1 MSDSK
6 PTPFR
11 LDFRVR
17 GGEIYDRLPAPFDT
31 QVEVAEYGTWLR
43 VRSDDKLAMLVITR
57 HNGDLVERPVGL
69 FRMRLDARML
79 GDILA
84 AVERT
89 PWPKLPVPERGDI
102 TASML
107 TIDYRRGGLVIR
119 REFNARSRTFIAA
132 IWPLMETLHALMG
145 ALQAR
150 PAGVLAVSVASS
162 IDPANPRARVLEL
175 YLANPGQWPIVI
187 TDPRV
192 DAARHAPH
200 ARARLLVAPAPVE
213 RPGMMAVPPRFV
225 DVALGPLPEGAPRLI
240 GLQGGGVQRFAVG
253 WSAPAPGNYVMQG
266 VWFDY
271 GGPIAAVDD
280 PLAMMPLAG
289 DDEPPA
295 HGAIYPVR
303 GAAFSAYTSFVV
315 EPPRS

>member
-1 MSDSK
+1 MTDTK

-17 GGEIYDRLPAPFDT
+17 GGEILDRLPGPFDT
-31 QVEVAEYGTWLR
+31 QIEVAEYGTWLR
-43 VRSDDKLAMLVITR
+43 VRSDEKLAMLVITR

-79 GDILA
+79 GDLLA

-89 PWPKLPVPERGDI
+89 PWPKLPAPERGDV
-102 TASML
+102 TASTL

-119 REFNARSRTFIAA
+119 RDFNARSRAFIAA
-132 IWPLMETLHALMG
+132 IWPLMETLQALMG
-145 ALQAR
+145 ALLAR

-162 IDPANPRARVLEL
+162 NHPSDPRQRMLEL
-175 YLANPGQWPIVI
+175 YLSNPGQWPIVI

-192 DAARHAPH
+192 PTDPRAPH
-200 ARARLLVAPAPVE
+200 PRARLLVAPAPVE
-213 RPGMMAVPPRFV
+213 QPGMMAIPPRFV
-225 DVALGPLPEGAPRLI
+225 DVQLAPLPEGAPRLI
-240 GLQGGGVQRFAVG
+240 ALQGGGVQRFAVA
-253 WSAPAPGNYVMQG
+253 WQPPAPGNYVLQG

-271 GGPIAAVDD
+271 GGPVEAVDD
-280 PLAMMPLAG
+280 PLAMLPLAG

-295 HGAIYPVR
+295 RGAIYPVR
-303 GAAFSAYTSFVV
+303 GATFSAYTSFMV
-315 EPPRS
+315 EAPRS